1 MKQFSKNIPK
11 SSYLGKSFWVI
22 NSINS
27 VIFSKYPDNCVNKG
41 KDRGFKREISNYIKY
56 SWKDTVRVE
65 FIFKI
70 VADSLSLVFICC
82 NNLLFSPV
90 ACCSLLL

>member
-56 SWKDTVRVE
+56 SRKDTVSVE
-65 FIFKI
+65 FIFK
-70 VADSLSLVFICC
+70 
-82 NNLLFSPV
+82 LLQTPFHSFLFV
-90 ACCSLLL
+90 VIIYYFLL